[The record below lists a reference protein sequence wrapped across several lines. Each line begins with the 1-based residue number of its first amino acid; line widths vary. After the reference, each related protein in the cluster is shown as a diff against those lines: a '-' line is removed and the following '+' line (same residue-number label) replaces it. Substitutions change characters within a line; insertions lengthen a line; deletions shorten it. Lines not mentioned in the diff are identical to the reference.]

1 MAFVA
6 VANGVKVEMLA
17 TVYGRPM
24 VNVLGGRVS
33 AQPNQETLQTSAE
46 NWADAWQAQFVGF
59 AEAPYVFKGCR
70 MTELDAVD
78 GLQAFAPHD
87 DSGAGSSDHNLPPS
101 IAAVVSLHTTERSRR
116 GRGRFFWPVI
126 RQAGIVESQTFQ
138 LSESMRTGLSTITAN
153 FNLAIADDPVK
164 WAVISRLDAIARDVV
179 NYSIDAR
186 VDHQR
191 RRDGSGF

>member
-6 VANGVKVEMLA
+6 IPNGVKVEMLA
-17 TVYGRPM
+17 TVYGRPI

-33 AQPNQETLQTSAE
+33 AQPDQETLQTSAE
-46 NWADAWQAQFVGF
+46 NWADAWQANFVAF
-59 AEAPYVFKGCR
+59 AEAPYVFKGVR

-87 DSGAGSSDHNLPPS
+87 DAGAGGSDHNLPPS

-116 GRGRFFWPVI
+116 GRGRFFWPII
-126 RQAGIVESQTFQ
+126 RQAGIVEAQTFQ
-138 LSESMRTGLSTITAN
+138 LSESLRTGLNDVTAA
-153 FNLAIADDPVK
+153 FNLAITDDPVK
-164 WAVISRLDAIARDVV
+164 WAVISRLDAIARDVATF
-179 NYSIDAR
+179 SIDAR

-191 RRDGSGF
+191 RRDGAGF